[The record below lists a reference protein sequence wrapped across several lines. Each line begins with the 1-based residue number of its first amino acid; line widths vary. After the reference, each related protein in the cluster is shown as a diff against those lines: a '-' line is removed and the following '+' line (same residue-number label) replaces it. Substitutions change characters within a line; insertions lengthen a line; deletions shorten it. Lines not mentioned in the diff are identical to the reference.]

1 MGVDWHVGGTQ
12 HVTTQIPVPDR
23 QVLDKMRFAA
33 VLIDEAGQATE
44 LATVVPLTRG
54 CQQVVLVGDHYQLP
68 PTVSSDD
75 AKQEGLCVS
84 LFERLALAGVEPALL
99 DTQ

>member
-54 CQQVVLVGDHYQLP
+54 CQQVVLVGDHYQL
-68 PTVSSDD
+68 
-75 AKQEGLCVS
+75 C
-84 LFERLALAGVEPALL
+84 LL
-99 DTQ
+99 YTSPSPRDRG